1 MTYASYL
8 MRKRGE
14 CDDQQKGTNS
24 MNSLRVSLTNENPK
38 VFKHT
43 FRNGLTVE
51 GTLDQVQRVAQA
63 LGETLGND
71 GVFYLSSTRGLIRIA
86 DMSASHIRNAFM
98 KRQREHNE
106 NGRFLV
112 GRRLLQHLQQLDND
126 VTYRALLVEYGKRV
140 ARGEE

>member
-1 MTYASYL
+1 
-8 MRKRGE
+8 
-14 CDDQQKGTNS
+14 
-24 MNSLRVSLTNENPK
+24 MNSLRVNLVNESAK
-38 VFKHT
+38 TFKHT

-51 GTLDQVQRVAQA
+51 GTIEQVQRVAQA
-63 LGETLGND
+63 LGEQLGND

-98 KRQREHNE
+98 KRVREHND
-106 NGRFLV
+106 NARYLT
-112 GRRLLQHLQQLDND
+112 GRRLLQHIQQLDND